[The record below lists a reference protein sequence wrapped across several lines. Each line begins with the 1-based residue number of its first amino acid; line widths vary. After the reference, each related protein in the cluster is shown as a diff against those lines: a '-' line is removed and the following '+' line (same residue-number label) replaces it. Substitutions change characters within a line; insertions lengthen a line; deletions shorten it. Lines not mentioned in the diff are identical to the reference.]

1 VIRAPI
7 MPPVHDS
14 ALDNVRPRR
23 VSSNT
28 RASPGVAAGRSCQS
42 ARTDAT
48 GFLAELEAQPSCHHG
63 RDIRG
68 GDFAQAPL
76 FDAGAAG
83 EEDPAHLVVRCQEAV
98 HAVMAADR
106 TVYTKKVV
114 NRLVKEDKVIKASE
128 HWEDDKAL
136 PLPAQMFRFGAEMV
150 AEKGA
155 PFSYSLLSLWP
166 INKQNAPKTDA
177 EKEGLQFIAD
187 NPGQNF
193 YKEEELGGVKYY
205 TAIYPDPAVAPAC
218 VDCHNDHKD
227 TPKSD
232 FKIGDVMGGVVIRI
246 PLS

>member
-1 VIRAPI
+1 MKISIRKY
-7 MPPVHDS
+7 
-14 ALDNVRPRR
+14 PR
-23 VSSNT
+23 V
-28 RASPGVAAGRSCQS
+28 
-42 ARTDAT
+42 
-48 GFLAELEAQPSCHHG
+48 L
-63 RDIRG
+63 
-68 GDFAQAPL
+68 
-76 FDAGAAG
+76 AGAAILG
-83 EEDPAHLVVRCQEAV
+83 SLGLAV
-98 HAVMAADR
+98 SACSDSNASGGISPQVMADSLHAVMAADR

-128 HWEDDKAL
+128 HWKDDQAL

-187 NPGQNF
+187 NPGQNY
-193 YKEEELGGVKYY
+193 YKEEELGGTKYF
-205 TAIYPDPAVAPAC
+205 TAVYPDPAVAPAC

-246 PLS
+246 PLAG